1 MTVQISLLEDT
12 IFRLLESAPL
22 GLTVER
28 IRSQLATAGAVTGKH
43 EIVRALAELH
53 RRRMVQMDAGRRWS
67 LLENLAV
74 RRPNGPAGADSPED
88 DLIAVPCRTS
98 SGAEEFD
105 NGGVPDGSVE
115 TGETGIDLLTRL
127 LPYYQECLRTADGGS
142 PYAMASTY
150 GDHFSLLQPDKPWWP
165 TAERGRT
172 LLVPLSRLQ
181 PGVGSRLVR
190 QSDRHLL
197 LGYPLYLIPP
207 KNSES
212 DTLIRPVSVFR
223 CRYEQADGHL
233 VIHIPVARPMIVQD
247 WLRGQVTYD
256 GWNASRLL
264 SWLLIEDE
272 TADLR
277 PEDDN
282 QSRDFLDIPTFA
294 DRLATAAGMAE
305 RQLLAPEAV
314 VDRIPRKGA
323 IGYYNGLALFPDM
336 VGRYVRSAISDYD
349 RLCREPPDRLKE
361 SALAA
366 LFGAP
371 RLSLP
376 APAVLHPFPLGE
388 VQLLAARSGLSK
400 PLTVITGPPG
410 TGKSQVIA
418 ALMLSAAAAGRSVL
432 LAARQHRAID
442 AVQERLEALTEDRT
456 LLVRANESEG
466 AGRITFADAL
476 TALLVRSGGEG
487 AVARLEGAL
496 ARIAAA
502 DSRRWEQLG
511 HYREWKRLG
520 ERQAAIQA
528 ELDRFEQDHPEL
540 LRSGP
545 ETQAKSERSIL
556 FARMLGFLTRL
567 LGLPVFDSTA
577 MGQALRRQ
585 LLEEERAK
593 HRGSLQKV
601 ETCLD
606 SLKTQ
611 LEADEE
617 TPVTLGAKVEAWSAE
632 LIEPLLDRLDAVAPE
647 DRQRLAT
654 IAGDAQIIRQGGVDA
669 DGHRLVLKHMPLWAV
684 TTLAAGSRIPLEP
697 GLFDY
702 VVFDEANVTDIASA
716 LPLLFRAK
724 AAVIVGDPMQLG
736 MISSLSPQAERSLLK
751 RHGLLRPGIG
761 RFAQGQTDLFQL
773 AASAIDGTPFL
784 LNEHYRCHPEIAAY
798 FNEAFYGRR
807 LALLTD
813 TSSLRLPQGLRPG
826 LHWTHVEG
834 EVATGRAIG
843 MGGSAWSAAE
853 ADAVVT
859 QLEELLALDF
869 RGTVGIVTF
878 FAPQATQINELAA
891 RRVGAKD
898 LARLNVKVFTA
909 NRFQGD
915 ERDVMLLSLC
925 LAPNMPAGARNFLMR
940 ERRLLNVAVSR
951 ARAIC
956 HIVGDKTFAASSG
969 IPHIETL
976 VRRVNAAAAP
986 PPGRFD
992 DRFDSPWEKRL
1003 HDALVKR
1010 GHNPIIQHP
1019 VAGRFLDLAI
1029 VDETRRPP
1037 LRLDI
1042 EVDGVAFH
1050 TDDDGNRLATDLW
1063 RDHQLKA
1070 LGWQVLRFWVHELR
1084 DEMERC
1090 LERIDHAIRG

>member
-1 MTVQISLLEDT
+1 ML
-12 IFRLLESAPL
+12 
-22 GLTVER
+22 
-28 IRSQLATAGAVTGKH
+28 
-43 EIVRALAELH
+43 
-53 RRRMVQMDAGRRWS
+53 
-67 LLENLAV
+67 
-74 RRPNGPAGADSPED
+74 
-88 DLIAVPCRTS
+88 
-98 SGAEEFD
+98 D

-115 TGETGIDLLTRL
+115 TGIDLLTQL

-142 PYAMASTY
+142 PYATASTY
-150 GDHFSLLQPDKPWWP
+150 GESFSLLQPEKPWWP
-165 TAERGRT
+165 TPERGRT

-181 PGVGSRLVR
+181 PGISSRLVR
-190 QSDRHLL
+190 QSDQYLL
-197 LGYPLYLIPP
+197 LGYPLYLVPP

-223 CRYEQADGHL
+223 CRYEQDDGHL
-233 VIHIPVARPMIVQD
+233 VISIPVARPMIVRD
-247 WLRGQVTYD
+247 WLRGQVTYG
-256 GWNASRLL
+256 GWKASRLL

-272 TADLR
+272 TADLQ

-282 QSRDFLDIPTFA
+282 QSRDFLDVPTFA
-294 DRLATAAGMAE
+294 ERLATAAGTAE
-305 RQLLAPEAV
+305 RQLLAPESI
-314 VDRIPRKGA
+314 VDHIPRNGA
-323 IGYYNGLALFPDM
+323 IGYYNGLALFPDL
-336 VGRYVRSAISDYD
+336 VGRYVRSAIADYD
-349 RLCREPPDRLKE
+349 LLYREPTDRLKE

-366 LFGAP
+366 LFDVP
-371 RLSLP
+371 RPSLP
-376 APAVLHPFPLGE
+376 ALPVLHPFPLGE

-418 ALMLSAAAAGRSVL
+418 ALMLSAATAGRSVL

-456 LLVRANESEG
+456 LLVRANDYEG
-466 AGRITFADAL
+466 AGRITFTDAL
-476 TALLVRSGGEG
+476 RALLVRSDNES
-487 AVARLEGAL
+487 ALAHFERSL
-496 ARIAAA
+496 ARIKAA
-502 DSRRWEQLG
+502 DSRRWERLESW
-511 HYREWKRLG
+511 RELKRLG
-520 ERQAAIQA
+520 ELQTAIQA
-528 ELDRFEQDHPEL
+528 DLDRFEQDHPEL
-540 LRSGP
+540 SSSVP
-545 ETQAKSERSIL
+545 ETPAKLERPNL
-556 FARMLGFLTRL
+556 FARLLGFLARL
-567 LGLPVFDSTA
+567 LGLSVFRRTVI
-577 MGQALRRQ
+577 GQALRRQ
-585 LLEEERAK
+585 LLEEERS
-593 HRGSLQKV
+593 RLRVSLQEV
-601 ETCLD
+601 ETCLN
-606 SLKTQ
+606 SLKAK

-617 TPVTLGAKVEAWSAE
+617 TPVTLSKKVEAWSAE
-632 LIEPLLDRLDAVAPE
+632 LIEPLLNRLDAVAAE
-647 DRQRLAT
+647 DRRRLAT
-654 IAGDAQIIRQGGVDA
+654 IAGDAGVIGQGSVDA
-669 DGHRLVLKHMPLWAV
+669 NGHRLVLKHMPLWAV
-684 TTLAAGSRIPLEP
+684 TTLAAGSRIPLEA

-702 VVFDEANVTDIASA
+702 VVFDEASVTDIASA

-736 MISSLSPQAERSLLK
+736 MITNLDPQAERSLLK

-773 AASAIDGTPFL
+773 AASAIGGPPFL

-807 LALLTD
+807 LTLLTD
-813 TSSLRLPQGLRPG
+813 TSSLLLPKGLRPG

-834 EVATGRAIG
+834 DVVTGRAIG

-869 RGTVGIVTF
+869 QGTVGIVTF
-878 FAPQATQINELAA
+878 FAPQAKQINELAT
-891 RRVGAKD
+891 RRIGAEG
-898 LARLNVKVFTA
+898 LNRLNVKVFTA

-925 LAPNMPAGARNFLMR
+925 LAPNMPVGARGFLMR

-986 PPGRFD
+986 RPGSFD
-992 DRFDSPWEKRL
+992 DRFDSPWEKHL

-1010 GHNPIIQHP
+1010 GHDPIVQHP

-1029 VDETRRPP
+1029 VDETRSPP

-1050 TDDDGNRLATDLW
+1050 TDDEGNRLATDLW

-1084 DEMERC
+1084 DELERC
-1090 LERIDHAIRG
+1090 LERIDHATSG

>member
-1 MTVQISLLEDT
+1 MKS
-12 IFRLLESAPL
+12 SAP
-22 GLTVER
+22 
-28 IRSQLATAGAVTGKH
+28 
-43 EIVRALAELH
+43 LAELH
-53 RRRMVQMDAGRRWS
+53 RRRMVQMDAGRRWC
-67 LLENLAV
+67 LRENLAA
-74 RRPNGPAGADSPED
+74 RRPMGRAGADSPED
-88 DLIAVPCRTS
+88 DLIAVPCRAS
-98 SGAEEFD
+98 SGAEELD
-105 NGGVPDGSVE
+105 SGGVPDGSVE

-142 PYAMASTY
+142 PYAMASNY
-150 GDHFSLLQPDKPWWP
+150 GENFSLLQPDKPWWP
-165 TAERGRT
+165 TAERSRT

-181 PGVGSRLVR
+181 PGVRSRLVR

-197 LGYPLYLIPP
+197 LGYPLYLVPP

-272 TADLR
+272 TADLW

-282 QSRDFLDIPTFA
+282 QSPDFLDIPTFA
-294 DRLATAAGMAE
+294 ERLATAAGTAE

-314 VDRIPRKGA
+314 VDHIPRKGA

-336 VGRYVRSAISDYD
+336 VGRYARSAIADYD

-371 RLSLP
+371 RHSLP
-376 APAVLHPFPLGE
+376 APTVLHPFPLGE

-418 ALMLSAAAAGRSVL
+418 ALMLSAAAAGYSVL

-476 TALLVRSGGEG
+476 RALLVRSGGEG
-487 AVARLEGAL
+487 AVARLERAL

-511 HYREWKRLG
+511 RWRELKQFG
-520 ERQAAIQA
+520 ERQAAIQT

-545 ETQAKSERSIL
+545 QALAKSERSSL

-567 LGLPVFDSTA
+567 LGLPVFGSTA
-577 MGQALRRQ
+577 IGQALRRQ
-585 LLEEERAK
+585 LLEEERSK
-593 HRGSLQKV
+593 LRISLQDV
-601 ETCLD
+601 ETCLH
-606 SLKTQ
+606 SLKTE

-617 TPVTLGAKVEAWSAE
+617 TPVTLGTKVEAWSAE

-647 DRQRLAT
+647 DRQRLVA
-654 IAGDAQIIRQGGVDA
+654 IAGDARIIGQDSVDDA

-702 VVFDEANVTDIASA
+702 VVFDEASVTDIASA
-716 LPLLFRAK
+716 VPLLFRAK

-736 MISSLSPQAERSLLK
+736 MISNLDPQSERSLLK
-751 RHGLLRPGIG
+751 RHGLLRSGIG

-773 AASAIDGTPFL
+773 AASATGGAPFL
-784 LNEHYRCHPEIAAY
+784 LNEHYRCHPHIAAY

-807 LALLTD
+807 LTLLTD
-813 TSSLRLPQGLRPG
+813 TSSLQLPKGLRPG

-869 RGTVGIVTF
+869 QGTVGIVTF
-878 FAPQATQINELAA
+878 FAPQAKQINELAA
-891 RRVGAKD
+891 RRIGAKG

-976 VRRVNAAAAP
+976 VRRVNAASAP
-986 PPGRFD
+986 RPGSFD

-1010 GHNPIIQHP
+1010 GYDPIVQHP

-1084 DEMERC
+1084 DELEIC
-1090 LERIDHAIRG
+1090 LERIDHAIRE